1 MESVGERIRKIRE
14 RAGMNKVMFAD
25 AICANKS
32 SITRYETDAIK
43 PNMDALQKISEEFN
57 VSIDWIVFGDD
68 KIPDTFKD
76 VIERCKE
83 AGISADKLNKIIDI
97 IDK

>member
-25 AICANKS
+25 AIDANKS

-43 PNMDALQKISEEFN
+43 PNIEALKKISEEFN

-68 KIPDTFKD
+68 NTFKD

-97 IDK
+97 IDKE